1 MKFYETLY
9 IVDSNLESKSLEK
22 EMDDVGKE
30 LAKTNSKIINH
41 RIWGKKRL
49 AYAIQRQKYGS
60 YIILQYEGGD
70 LSKMPDFDTW
80 MKLNNSVLRH
90 MTVALSEEPAVHIE
104 EEKPEQDDEKIQQQ
118 DTEEHVE
125 VENDKKLDSASTN
138 ENELNADS
146 DITKE
151 ESEDVKEEQ
160 ESVSEED

>member
-9 IVDSNLESKSLEK
+9 IVDANIENKSLEK

-30 LAKTNSKIINH
+30 LAKTKSKIINH
-41 RIWGKKRL
+41 RVWGKKRL

-60 YIILQYEGGD
+60 FIILQYAGGD

-104 EEKPEQDDEKIQQQ
+104 EEKSEQDNEKIQQQ
-118 DTEEHVE
+118 DTENVE
-125 VENDKKLDSASTN
+125 VEGDKKSDSASEN
-138 ENELNADS
+138 ENESKADS
-146 DITKE
+146 DSIQV
-151 ESEDVKEEQ
+151 ESEVVKEEQ
-160 ESVSEED
+160 EAVSEED

>member
-9 IVDSNLESKSLEK
+9 IVDANIENKSLEK

-30 LAKTNSKIINH
+30 LAKTKSKIINH
-41 RIWGKKRL
+41 RVWGKKRL

-60 YIILQYEGGD
+60 FIILQYAGGD
-70 LSKMPDFDTW
+70 LGKMPDFDTW

-104 EEKPEQDDEKIQQQ
+104 EEKSEQDDEKIQQQ
-118 DTEEHVE
+118 DTEPVE
-125 VENDKKLDSASTN
+125 VEGDKESDAASAS
-138 ENELNADS
+138 ENESKADS
-146 DITKE
+146 DSIQV
-151 ESEDVKEEQ
+151 ESEGVKEEQ

>member
-9 IVDSNLESKSLEK
+9 IVDANLENKVLEK

-30 LAKTNSKIINH
+30 LAKTKSKIINH
-41 RIWGKKRL
+41 RVWGKKRL

-60 YIILQYEGGD
+60 YIILQYAGGD
-70 LSKMPDFDTW
+70 LGKMPDFDTW

-104 EEKPEQDDEKIQQQ
+104 EEKSEQDDEKNQQQ
-118 DTEEHVE
+118 DTENVKVE
-125 VENDKKLDSASTN
+125 GDKESDDSSTN
-138 ENELNADS
+138 ENESKADS
-146 DITKE
+146 DSTQG
-151 ESEDVKEEQ
+151 ESEGVKEEQ

>member
-9 IVDSNLESKSLEK
+9 IVDANIENNSLEK

-30 LAKTNSKIINH
+30 LAKTKSKIINH
-41 RIWGKKRL
+41 RVWGKKRL

-60 YIILQYEGGD
+60 YIILQYAGGD
-70 LSKMPDFDTW
+70 LGKMPDFDTW

-104 EEKPEQDDEKIQQQ
+104 EEKSEKDDEKIQEQ
-118 DTEEHVE
+118 DAAHDE
-125 VENDKKLDSASTN
+125 VEGDKKSDSASTN

-146 DITKE
+146 ASAHE
-151 ESEDVKEEQ
+151 ESEGVKEEQ
-160 ESVSEED
+160 EPVSEED

>member
-9 IVDSNLESKSLEK
+9 IVDANLESKSLEK

-30 LAKTNSKIINH
+30 LAKTKSKIINH
-41 RIWGKKRL
+41 RVWGKKRL

-60 YIILQYEGGD
+60 FIILQYAGGD
-70 LSKMPDFDTW
+70 LGKMPDFDTW

-104 EEKPEQDDEKIQQQ
+104 EEKSEQDNEKIQQQ
-118 DTEEHVE
+118 DTENVE
-125 VENDKKLDSASTN
+125 VEGDKKSDSASEN
-138 ENELNADS
+138 ENESKADS
-146 DITKE
+146 DSIQV
-151 ESEDVKEEQ
+151 ESEVVKEEQ

>member
-9 IVDSNLESKSLEK
+9 IVDANLENKSLEK

-30 LAKTNSKIINH
+30 LAKTKSKIINH
-41 RIWGKKRL
+41 RVWGKKRL

-60 YIILQYEGGD
+60 FIILQYAGGD
-70 LSKMPDFDTW
+70 LGKMPDFDTW

-104 EEKPEQDDEKIQQQ
+104 EEKSEQDNEKIQQQ
-118 DTEEHVE
+118 DTENVE
-125 VENDKKLDSASTN
+125 VEGDKKSDSASEN
-138 ENELNADS
+138 ENESKADS
-146 DITKE
+146 DSIQV
-151 ESEDVKEEQ
+151 ESEVVKEEQ

>member
-9 IVDSNLESKSLEK
+9 IVDANIENKSLEK

-30 LAKTNSKIINH
+30 LAKTKSKIINH
-41 RIWGKKRL
+41 RVWGKKRL

-60 YIILQYEGGD
+60 FIILQYAGGD
-70 LSKMPDFDTW
+70 LGKMPDFDTW

-104 EEKPEQDDEKIQQQ
+104 EEKSEQDDEKIQRQ
-118 DTEEHVE
+118 DTEPVE
-125 VENDKKLDSASTN
+125 VEDDKKSGAVSTN

-146 DITKE
+146 DITQE
-151 ESEDVKEEQ
+151 QSEDVKEEQ

>member
-9 IVDSNLESKSLEK
+9 IVDANLENKVLEK

-30 LAKTNSKIINH
+30 LAKTKSKIINH
-41 RIWGKKRL
+41 RVWGKKRL

-60 YIILQYEGGD
+60 YIILQYAGGD
-70 LSKMPDFDTW
+70 LGKMPDFDTW

-90 MTVALSEEPAVHIE
+90 MTVTLSQEPAVHVE
-104 EEKPEQDDEKIQQQ
+104 EEKSEQADEKIQQQ
-118 DTEEHVE
+118 DSENVE
-125 VENDKKLDSASTN
+125 VESDKKPDSASTN
-138 ENELNADS
+138 ENELKADS
-146 DITKE
+146 DSMQE

>member
-9 IVDSNLESKSLEK
+9 IVDANIENKSLEK

-30 LAKTNSKIINH
+30 LAKTKSKIINH
-41 RIWGKKRL
+41 RVWGKKRL

-60 YIILQYEGGD
+60 FIILQYAGGD
-70 LSKMPDFDTW
+70 IGKMPDFDTW

-104 EEKPEQDDEKIQQQ
+104 EEKSEQDNEKIQQQ
-118 DTEEHVE
+118 DTENVE
-125 VENDKKLDSASTN
+125 VEGDKKSDSASEN
-138 ENELNADS
+138 ENESKADS
-146 DITKE
+146 DSMQV
-151 ESEDVKEEQ
+151 ESEAVKEEQ

>member
-9 IVDSNLESKSLEK
+9 IVDANLENKSLEK

-30 LAKTNSKIINH
+30 LAKTKSKIINH
-41 RIWGKKRL
+41 RVWGKKRL

-60 YIILQYEGGD
+60 FIILQYAGGD
-70 LSKMPDFDTW
+70 LGKMPDFDTW

-104 EEKPEQDDEKIQQQ
+104 EEKSEQDDEKIRQQ
-118 DTEEHVE
+118 DTEPVE
-125 VENDKKLDSASTN
+125 VEDDKKSGAVSTN

-146 DITKE
+146 DITQE
-151 ESEDVKEEQ
+151 QSEDVKEEQ

>member
-9 IVDSNLESKSLEK
+9 IVDANIENKSLEK

-30 LAKTNSKIINH
+30 LAKTKSTIINH
-41 RIWGKKRL
+41 RVWGKKRL

-60 YIILQYEGGD
+60 YIILQFEGGD
-70 LSKMPDFDTW
+70 LAKMPDFDTW

-104 EEKPEQDDEKIQQQ
+104 EEKSEQDDEKIQQQ
-118 DTEEHVE
+118 DTEHVE
-125 VENDKKLDSASTN
+125 VEGDKKSDSASAN
-138 ENELNADS
+138 ENESKADS
-146 DITKE
+146 DSIQV
-151 ESEDVKEEQ
+151 ESEGVKEEQ

>member
-9 IVDSNLESKSLEK
+9 IVDANIENKSLEK

-30 LAKTNSKIINH
+30 LAKTKSKIINH
-41 RIWGKKRL
+41 RVWGKKRL

-60 YIILQYEGGD
+60 FIILQYAGGD
-70 LSKMPDFDTW
+70 LGKMPDFDTW

-104 EEKPEQDDEKIQQQ
+104 EEKPEQDDEKIQRQ
-118 DTEEHVE
+118 DTEPVE
-125 VENDKKLDSASTN
+125 VEGDKESDAASTS
-138 ENELNADS
+138 ENESKADS
-146 DITKE
+146 DSIQV
-151 ESEDVKEEQ
+151 ESEGVKEEQ

>member
-9 IVDSNLESKSLEK
+9 IVDANLENKVLEK

-30 LAKTNSKIINH
+30 LAKTKSKIINH
-41 RIWGKKRL
+41 RVWGKKRL
-49 AYAIQRQKYGS
+49 AYAIQRQNYGS

-90 MTVALSEEPAVHIE
+90 MTVVLSEKPAVHVA
-104 EEKPEQDDEKIQQQ
+104 EEKSEQADENIQQK
-118 DTEEHVE
+118 DSEEHVE
-125 VENDKKLDSASTN
+125 VENNKKLESASINKN
-138 ENELNADS
+138 ESNADS
-146 DITKE
+146 GTTQE

>member
-49 AYAIQRQKYGS
+49 AYAIQKQKYGS

-90 MTVALSEEPAVHIE
+90 MTVVLSEKPAVHVA
-104 EEKPEQDDEKIQQQ
+104 EEKSEQADENIQQK
-118 DTEEHVE
+118 DSEEHVE
-125 VENDKKLDSASTN
+125 VENNKKLESASIN
-138 ENELNADS
+138 KNELNADS
-146 DITKE
+146 DITQE

>member
-9 IVDSNLESKSLEK
+9 IVDANLENKVLEK

-30 LAKTNSKIINH
+30 LAKTKSKIINH
-41 RIWGKKRL
+41 RVWGKKRL
-49 AYAIQRQKYGS
+49 AYAIQKQKYGS

-70 LSKMPDFDTW
+70 LAKMPDFDTW

-104 EEKPEQDDEKIQQQ
+104 EEKSEQDDEKNQQQ
-118 DTEEHVE
+118 DTENVKVE
-125 VENDKKLDSASTN
+125 GDKESDSASEN
-138 ENELNADS
+138 ENESKAGSDS
-146 DITKE
+146 IQVK
-151 ESEDVKEEQ
+151 SEVVKEEQ

>member
-9 IVDSNLESKSLEK
+9 IVDANLENKVLEK

-30 LAKTNSKIINH
+30 LAKTKSKIINH
-41 RIWGKKRL
+41 RVWGKKRL

-60 YIILQYEGGD
+60 FIILQYAGGD
-70 LSKMPDFDTW
+70 LGKMPDFDTW

-104 EEKPEQDDEKIQQQ
+104 EEKSEQDNEKIQQQ
-118 DTEEHVE
+118 DTDNVE
-125 VENDKKLDSASTN
+125 VEGDKKSDSASEN
-138 ENELNADS
+138 ENESKADS
-146 DITKE
+146 DSIQV
-151 ESEDVKEEQ
+151 ESEVVKEEQ